1 MTLCEVLAGL
11 GQDRLNEVLRHISL
25 GKLRTYQMFER
36 IKLRFHVQ
44 KLNQEALRKIGP
56 KLWARIQAGEEELAM
71 EMSQAVLVSHLD
83 MIVAALDHL
92 KVPHQEGFFEKDANV
107 GSYLVDGWQDQMLA
121 HLKDRYPEALIVY
134 YINHLA
140 HEVDENAPVYLPAG
154 AR

>member
-25 GKLRTYQMFER
+25 GKLRTYQMFDR
-36 IKLRFHVQ
+36 IKFRFRVT
-44 KLNQEALRKIGP
+44 KLNQESLRKIGP
-56 KLWARIQAGEEELAM
+56 KLFARIEAGEEELAM
-71 EMSQAVLVSHLD
+71 EMSQAILVSHME

-92 KVPHQEGFFEKDANV
+92 KVPHQEGFFEKDANI
-107 GSYLVDGWQDQMLA
+107 GSYLVEGWQEQMLA
-121 HLKDRYPEALIVY
+121 HLKDRYPEALVLY

-140 HEVDENAPVYLPAG
+140 HEVDPDSPVYLPTG